1 MNINKKH
8 LSIGIVTPV
17 RNEEDTLQDLANCIL
32 NQTELP
38 DRWLIVDDGSSD
50 TTPSIIDSLK
60 RQYGWINSIN
70 LPDRGHYSRG
80 EGSYSTA
87 TKGFKY
93 MLSSFD
99 VQVLGIFDADILFEK
114 TTIER
119 IRDAFLKSNKLG
131 IYGGEIIELING
143 KWITPMTLPKDFV
156 RGACKFFRR
165 QCYEEIGGI
174 KLGKS
179 SNVISN
185 MEALMHGWEVRR
197 DNALL
202 IKHLRSGGSRDN
214 YVQRYTKGGVEAA
227 YIGSDPLLTLVRG
240 VRKMIKSK
248 PYFLG
253 GLIFLGTYFNNAF
266 LHKNQYPN
274 SKLLKFI
281 QKRHRQILQEGFYK
295 W

>member
-8 LSIGIVTPV
+8 FPIGIVTPV
-17 RNEEDTLQDLANCIL
+17 RNEEGMLQNLANCIL
-32 NQTELP
+32 SQTRLP
-38 DRWLIVDDGSSD
+38 NHWLIVDDGSSD
-50 TTPSIIDSLK
+50 TTPTIINSLK
-60 RQYGWINSIN
+60 RQYGWITSIN
-70 LPDRGHYSRG
+70 LPDRGYYSRG

-87 TKGFKY
+87 AMGFKY
-93 MLSSFD
+93 MLDSFD
-99 VQVLGIFDADILFEK
+99 VQVLGIFDADISFEK

-119 IRDAFLKSNKLG
+119 IRDAFLRSNKLG
-131 IYGGEIIELING
+131 IYGGEIVELING
-143 KWITPMTLPKDFV
+143 KWITPMTLPNDFV

-165 QCYEEIGGI
+165 QCYEDIGGI
-174 KLGKS
+174 KSGKS

-185 MEALMHGWEVRR
+185 MQALMCGWEVKR
-197 DNALL
+197 DTTLL

-214 YVQRYTKGGVEAA
+214 YVQKYTKGGVEAA

-240 VRKMIKSK
+240 ARKMVKSK

-266 LHKNQYPN
+266 LHRDQYPN
-274 SKLLKFI
+274 SELLRFI
-281 QKRHRQILQEGFYK
+281 QKRHRQILQKGFYR

>member
-17 RNEEDTLQDLANCIL
+17 RNEEDTLQNLANCIL
-32 NQTELP
+32 SQTELP
-38 DRWLIVDDGSSD
+38 DHWLIVDDASSD
-50 TTPSIIDSLK
+50 TTPSIINSLK
-60 RQYGWINSIN
+60 RQYSWITSIN

-87 TKGFKY
+87 AKGFKY
-93 MLSSFD
+93 MLGSFD
-99 VQVLGIFDADILFEK
+99 VQVLGIFDADISFEK

-119 IRDAFLKSNKLG
+119 IRDEFLRSNKLG
-131 IYGGEIIELING
+131 IYGGEIIELINS
-143 KWITPMTLPKDFV
+143 KWIIPMILPKDFV

-165 QCYEEIGGI
+165 QCYENIGGI

-185 MEALMHGWEVRR
+185 MEALMYGWEVKR
-197 DNALL
+197 DSTLL

-240 VRKMIKSK
+240 ARKMIKSK

-253 GLIFLGTYFNNAF
+253 GLIFLGTYFNNTV
-266 LHKNQYPN
+266 LHKDQYPN
-274 SKLLKFI
+274 SELLKFI
-281 QKRHRQILQEGFYK
+281 QKRHRQILLEGFYK